1 MKKLLISL
9 RKFAENVYLN
19 VEFTILTYTQMQIND
34 NESLP
39 FEFLCVKH
47 AYGETSLSRQVTR
60 MTWLY
65 VRKEL
70 EAVPI

>member
-19 VEFTILTYTQMQIND
+19 VEFTILTYIQMQIND

-39 FEFLCVKH
+39 FEFLCVLNTHMGKH
-47 AYGETSLSRQVTR
+47 RCLGRRQ
-60 MTWLY
+60 
-65 VRKEL
+65 E
-70 EAVPI
+70 